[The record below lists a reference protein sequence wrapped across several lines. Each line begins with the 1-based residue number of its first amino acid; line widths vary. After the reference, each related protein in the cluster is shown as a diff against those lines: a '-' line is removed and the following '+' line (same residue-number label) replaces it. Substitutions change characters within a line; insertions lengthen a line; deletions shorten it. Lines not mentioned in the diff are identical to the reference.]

1 MPSSMMQQP
10 LFPLG
15 FLLKPELG
23 GYHRRNFIPL
33 DSGCYNYTHNK
44 LKSGVSLKDLDYRV
58 TSP

>member
-1 MPSSMMQQP
+1 MQQP